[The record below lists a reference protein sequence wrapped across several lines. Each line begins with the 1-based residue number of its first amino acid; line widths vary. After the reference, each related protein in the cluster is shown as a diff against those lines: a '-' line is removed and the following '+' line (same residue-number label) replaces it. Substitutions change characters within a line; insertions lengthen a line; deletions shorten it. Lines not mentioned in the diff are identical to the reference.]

1 MFLHIL
7 HTGIR
12 IMQALKKKIPILCL
26 TWDNLRGELV
36 VFTKTTHSGWCKGQ
50 EASGYVSSED
60 NLNLSVWRK

>member
-1 MFLHIL
+1 
-7 HTGIR
+7 
-12 IMQALKKKIPILCL
+12 MQALKKKIPILCL